1 MQRLLTMLS
10 RTTRR
15 VLHRGGWIMDNNIQV
30 SVQESFTLTM
40 SEAEVASERIP
51 ECGPLAHHGQEH
63 QRVGAVH
70 VVVVVADV
78 DVVVIVVVIVIIVV
92 VAVGVGGEDPR
103 QGDGGGH
110 EVEEGEGGDC
120 SRGVTQR
127 LGLYL
132 TIHLIL
138 PGRHVGNVW

>member
-1 MQRLLTMLS
+1 MNLPSLVSILS
-10 RTTRR
+10 RVT
-15 VLHRGGWIMDNNIQV
+15 
-30 SVQESFTLTM
+30 FTM
-40 SEAEVASERIP
+40 PEAEVASERIT

-78 DVVVIVVVIVIIVV
+78 DVVVIVVVVVVVVVVIVV

-103 QGDGGGH
+103 QRHGGGH

-120 SRGVTQR
+120 S
-127 LGLYL
+127 
-132 TIHLIL
+132 
-138 PGRHVGNVW
+138 